1 MEVMVSTEKNR
12 EEIIASICEGT
23 VDNLCN
29 LLEEH
34 KIKDVVPTI
43 DQSIDDLADCIIE
56 VSDNLPKIKLY
67 DIEVERKEQCY
78 LGG

>member
-1 MEVMVSTEKNR
+1 MSAKMTTNR

-34 KIKDVVPTI
+34 KIQDVVPTI
-43 DQSIDDLADCIIE
+43 DQSIEDLADCIVGVDE
-56 VSDNLPKIKLY
+56 TGYVN
-67 DIEVERKEQCY
+67 Q
-78 LGG
+78 

>member
-1 MEVMVSTEKNR
+1 MMSTEKNR

-34 KIKDVVPTI
+34 KIRDVVPTI
-43 DQSIDDLADCIIE
+43 DQSIDDLADCIME
-56 VSDNLPKIKLY
+56 GD
-67 DIEVERKEQCY
+67 DE
-78 LGG
+78 

>member
-1 MEVMVSTEKNR
+1 MSTEKNR

-34 KIKDVVPTI
+34 KIQDVVPTI
-43 DQSIDDLADCIIE
+43 DQSIEDLVDCIVGVDE
-56 VSDNLPKIKLY
+56 TGYVN
-67 DIEVERKEQCY
+67 Q
-78 LGG
+78 

>member
-1 MEVMVSTEKNR
+1 MVSTEKNR

-67 DIEVERKEQCY
+67 DIWEKDDE
-78 LGG
+78 

>member
-67 DIEVERKEQCY
+67 DIWEKDDES
-78 LGG
+78 

>member
-1 MEVMVSTEKNR
+1 MTLRNKLKAIQITMEVMVSTEKNR

-34 KIKDVVPTI
+34 KIQDVVPTI
-43 DQSIDDLADCIIE
+43 DQSIDDLADCMME
-56 VSDNLPKIKLY
+56 VD
-67 DIEVERKEQCY
+67 DE
-78 LGG
+78 

>member
-67 DIEVERKEQCY
+67 DIWEKDDE
-78 LGG
+78 

>member
-1 MEVMVSTEKNR
+1 MNR

-34 KIKDVVPTI
+34 KIQDVVPTI
-43 DQSIDDLADCIIE
+43 DQSIDDLADCIVGVDE
-56 VSDNLPKIKLY
+56 TGYVN
-67 DIEVERKEQCY
+67 Q
-78 LGG
+78 

>member
-43 DQSIDDLADCIIE
+43 DQSIDDLADCIVE

-67 DIEVERKEQCY
+67 DIWEKDDE
-78 LGG
+78 

>member
-34 KIKDVVPTI
+34 KIQDVVPTI
-43 DQSIDDLADCIIE
+43 DQSIDDLADCMME
-56 VSDNLPKIKLY
+56 ED
-67 DIEVERKEQCY
+67 DE
-78 LGG
+78 

>member
-1 MEVMVSTEKNR
+1 MSKEKNR

-43 DQSIDDLADCIIE
+43 DQSIDDLADCIME
-56 VSDNLPKIKLY
+56 VD
-67 DIEVERKEQCY
+67 DE
-78 LGG
+78 

>member
-1 MEVMVSTEKNR
+1 MNR

-34 KIKDVVPTI
+34 KIRDVVPTI
-43 DQSIDDLADCIIE
+43 DQSIDDLADCIME
-56 VSDNLPKIKLY
+56 GD
-67 DIEVERKEQCY
+67 DE
-78 LGG
+78 

>member
-34 KIKDVVPTI
+34 KIRDVVPTI

-67 DIEVERKEQCY
+67 DIWEKDDE
-78 LGG
+78 